1 MESVS
6 KDVDEVLKQIKDGKL
21 SAKDGFSY
29 IKNDRKVCRYKKYL
43 VEKELSKTNRIE
55 SCKTILVFSK
65 DDSFMK
71 KGQVWDTKTI
81 IRVTSGTKYCYLDD
95 RHFVI
100 HPEKESDYEK
110 VFEHLKKEK
119 VEIDCI
125 VNLFLLECEPE
136 KALDYGVYSFYYMLK
151 YLSKCNIGSVKQIYG
166 VYRNHF
172 DADASCI
179 SGFCKSAGK
188 AVPGISFCTLEVDT
202 LSEEKID
209 LVLQNEIAYGFL
221 QADREI
227 VYCNEKRY
235 ERKMKEYQP
244 EQIETIDFRQNGVY
258 LITGGMGK
266 IGNLIMEELS
276 HTYHAKLIVCQR
288 KPYSK
293 ACEETFHRL
302 EIPLSD
308 VLYCECNIEDKE
320 SMEEVKQKA
329 HSKFGEI
336 NGVFYCAGI
345 VTETMVTKEDREVF
359 SNVISTKA
367 KGIKVLDEVL
377 KEEKLDFFYACSSIS
392 SVIGDFGQCSYAIA
406 NRNLEVYMQ
415 YREDLRNQ
423 GKRFGRS
430 FSVSWPLWK
439 DGGMHVFQGGE
450 ELYLKTSG
458 MEYLENEEGLF
469 LLKQSF
475 KDITTNQI
483 IFYGNKEKIEAM
495 VNMESEI
502 KGKRKGTKK
511 NYTKEAI
518 IQIVKDNAAAILES
532 SPEELDENENIS
544 EYGFDSISLREL
556 AESINSKFEIEIA
569 PTLFYAYTTIES
581 IVEYLLSEY
590 KELTYQE
597 EECEDERE
605 EEAAVKA
612 EVKSD
617 EKNDDIAIIGM
628 DGMLPES
635 GNLKEFF
642 NHILNGDDCT
652 KEIPSDRWDYCDFYT
667 EGNSAEDKVNAKW
680 GGFIPD
686 MKKFDPR
693 FFGISPREAGYM
705 DPQQRI
711 FLKTTWNAIEDA
723 GYRVSELSGKNIG
736 VFVGMQFSDY
746 QELLRLSSD
755 MDPQMETG
763 NAHTMLSNR
772 VSYMFNFHGPSE
784 NVDTA
789 CSSSLV
795 AVHRAIQSIRN
806 RESDMAIAG
815 GVSLII
821 SPLSYLATGKLG
833 ILSKT
838 GSGKTFD
845 QDADG
850 YVKGEGVVSIFLKRL
865 SDAERDHD
873 HIYAVIKGSAVNHGG
888 HANTLTSPNPNAQAD
903 LLCKAWKDANVEPD
917 TLSFIETHGT
927 GTKLGDPIEIDGL
940 KMAFAKSNALGKEGT
955 CGLGSVKPNIGHLE
969 PASGIT
975 GLVKVALAMK
985 AMKIPGTIHIKKLN
999 EYLKLNHS
1007 PFYVVDKTRKWE
1019 KLQIGETMVPR
1030 RAGVS
1035 SFGFGGTNAHVVLE
1049 EYDGSKEIE
1058 SKTDKTNVVVFS
1070 AKSRESLQSYIK
1082 KMLAWLKEN
1091 TCKEAENEEIYNKF
1105 KQKIF
1110 HLVAKVLFVND
1121 DNLETDLSLQEYEMD
1136 EIAWNQLKDS
1146 IEEAY
1151 AITCSEMDLYQSSIQ
1166 NMVYRLWNSNKEQ
1179 IISNSLSDSLLNYNA
1194 ATVLEETKAVDW
1206 ESFCYTLQLGR
1217 EEMKERAAFVV
1228 SDFLDL
1234 IHKMTDYLSNSE
1246 KKNWYAGTAEHSS
1259 DYQGQRTDY
1268 DEIAKAW
1275 CRGEKVDWAQLYEK
1289 VPFKMSL
1296 PTYAFIEQEYWI
1308 ERTID
1313 WQSFFAWRSGKKM
1326 IAAEKNTAPNMLY
1339 KRILVEDGVFTR
1351 GKRQLD
1357 GCYIILSNQCLE
1369 ERFYESIRENSQTK
1383 WILIGKNQPENG
1395 LRYIEADLA
1404 DYNQCNR
1411 IAQNLLNEY
1420 QHITGIIDLTALEN
1434 RSNQIESVPFGII
1447 AILQQVIKADRN
1459 ALSVLQVTRGLEAGQ
1474 DGKPSLAGATLQ
1486 GFMEEIRYEYASVS
1500 SMSIDVDFQ
1509 IHDVLAIA
1517 DLLELLHKETHE
1529 LCIRNNKIYKPSIVE
1544 IDKPAN
1550 ETVSFSSDKVYVV
1563 AGGTSGIGLQMMVY
1577 MMKKGAKR
1585 FLALCHHELPE
1596 RSKWAHVIETTRNQ
1610 KEKNKLRMLDKL
1622 YQAGAEIQI
1631 STVRLSDETGISS
1644 LLEEVRSKGRKIGGF
1659 IQAASYDFQENPLF
1673 IHKNYDDFDKVMEPK
1688 VYGTQV
1694 IAKCM
1699 ESDTL
1704 DFFLVFSS
1712 VASVLPHRSV
1722 GMSHYVAANR
1732 FMDRFIAYKRA
1743 CGHLEYKCVN
1753 WVLWGETGNAC
1764 KEETVQG
1771 MKKYGMLPM
1780 TNAEGVQCFEQI
1792 LGMDEQQVIAGH
1804 LEKRLAGIQ
1813 SERRID
1819 AAINVAAAPEKEG
1832 NKKGSKETLM
1842 EKLRS
1847 IIANTLKLDV
1857 NEIQNQEEFGMYGVD
1872 SIIMQVLVHK
1882 MESELNLSLNPA
1894 IIIEN
1899 ETLEKLTDAIFEDS
1913 EYRDMVLEET
1923 QEAAQ
1928 EEEIQREEIQKE
1940 VTYSPI
1946 AIQNHKTSDKIA
1958 IIGIS
1963 CDFPG
1968 GKGKEAYW
1976 NVLKEGKDCVTEIP
1990 QARWD
1995 KQKYYDPDGGSLK
2008 TNSKWGGF
2016 IDDAELFDA
2025 AYFKIKEPDAMEMDP
2040 LQRKFLESTAE
2051 TIADAGYSERE
2062 LWGHRIGVF
2071 GSARVSNFA
2080 YKLKNYD
2087 KNTIVGTAQNF
2098 VTAQVAQYFN
2108 FTGPNMIIDTA
2119 CSSSLVAIHQ
2129 ACSSILQGECEM
2141 AIAGGVEILLDE
2153 KPYLIL
2159 GAMKGLSPTGTCH
2172 TFDRRADGFVPGE
2185 GVGTV
2190 LLKRLEDAIQDG
2202 DNIYGVV
2209 EGSFTN
2215 NDGNTMGITTP
2226 NPTIQNDLLLNTYER
2241 ACIDPSKIS
2250 YMEAHGTGTMIG
2262 DPIELKSLTN
2272 VFRQYTDKK
2281 RFCAI
2286 GSVKANIGHLLLA
2299 SGVAGVIK
2307 ILLALQHKQLPK
2319 SLHCEQPNKR
2329 FNFEESPF
2337 YIVDHLSD
2345 WIPLFGDIRMAG
2357 ISSFG
2362 LGGTNAHIVLREL
2375 TADETQRYEQKRF
2388 PREIVFHRKAYPWNG
2403 SNQKTE
2409 QAKENS
2415 VKSILRLKK
2424 LD

>member
-6 KDVDEVLKQIKDGKL
+6 KDVDEVLKQIKNGEL
-21 SAKDGFSY
+21 SAQDGFSF
-29 IKNDRKVCRYKKYL
+29 IKNDRKVCRYKKHL
-43 VEKELSKTNRIE
+43 VEKELAKTNRNE

-65 DDSFMK
+65 DDRFMK

-81 IRVTSGTKYCYLDD
+81 IRVTSGTKYCYLDKSHLMID
-95 RHFVI
+95 
-100 HPEKESDYEK
+100 PERESDYEK
-110 VFEHLKKEK
+110 LFEHLKKEK

-125 VNLFLLECEPE
+125 VNLFLLDCEPE
-136 KALDYGVYSFYYMLK
+136 KAMDYGVYSFYYILK
-151 YLSKCNIGSVKQIYG
+151 YLSKCNIVSVKQMYG
-166 VYRNHF
+166 MYRNHF
-172 DADASCI
+172 DSDASCL

-188 AVPGISFCTLEVDT
+188 AVPGVSVCTVEVDA

-209 LVLQNEIAYGFL
+209 LALQNEINYGFL

-235 ERKMKEYQP
+235 ERKIKEYQP
-244 EQIETIDFRQNGVY
+244 EQTEQTDFRQNGVY

-266 IGNLIMEELS
+266 IGNLILKELS
-276 HTYHAKLIVCQR
+276 QGYHAKFIVCQR
-288 KPYSK
+288 KPYSDE
-293 ACEETFHRL
+293 CEETLIRL
-302 EIPLSD
+302 GIPLSD

-329 HSKFGEI
+329 HSKFGVI
-336 NGVFYCAGI
+336 NGIFHCAGI

-359 SNVISTKA
+359 SKVISTKA
-367 KGIKVLDEVL
+367 KGIKVLDEVF
-377 KEEKLDFFYACSSIS
+377 KEEKIDFFYACSSIS

-415 YREDLRNQ
+415 YRENLRTQ

-439 DGGMHVFQGGE
+439 DGGMHVFKGGE

-483 IFYGNKEKIEAM
+483 IFYGNKEKIAAM
-495 VNMESEI
+495 ANMESEI
-502 KGKRKGTKK
+502 KEKRKCTKK

-518 IQIVKDNAAAILES
+518 INIVKDNAAAILES
-532 SPEELDENENIS
+532 SPEKLDENENIS

-556 AESINSKFEIEIA
+556 AERINSKFDIQIS

-590 KELTYQE
+590 KELSYHE
-597 EECEDERE
+597 EECEEECE
-605 EEAAVKA
+605 EEVVAKA
-612 EVKSD
+612 EAESEVKSD
-617 EKNDDIAIIGM
+617 EKDDDIAIIGM

-635 GNLKEFF
+635 SDLKEFF
-642 NHILNGDDCT
+642 KHILNGDDCT

-667 EGNSAEDKVNAKW
+667 QGNSTADKVNAKW

-784 NVDTA
+784 NIDTA

-850 YVKGEGVVSIFLKRL
+850 YVKGEGVISIFLKRL

-888 HANTLTSPNPNAQAD
+888 HANTLTSPNPNAQAE

-917 TLSFIETHGT
+917 TVSFIETHGT

-940 KMAFAKSNALGKEGT
+940 KMAFSKYNSLGKEGI

-969 PASGIT
+969 PASGIA
-975 GLVKVALAMK
+975 GLVKVVLAMQAK
-985 AMKIPGTIHIKKLN
+985 KIPGTIHIKKLN
-999 EYLKLNHS
+999 EYLKLEHS
-1007 PFYVVDKTRKWE
+1007 PFYIVDKTREWK
-1019 KLQIGETMVPR
+1019 KLQLGEAMVPR

-1049 EYDGSKEIE
+1049 EYDVPKEIE
-1058 SKTDKTNVVVFS
+1058 SKAEKTNVVVFS
-1070 AKSRESLQSYIK
+1070 AKSKESLQGYIK
-1082 KMLAWLKEN
+1082 KILVWLKEN
-1091 TCKEAENEEIYNKF
+1091 TCKEAENEEIYSKF

-1121 DNLETDLSLQEYEMD
+1121 DSLETDISLQEYEVD

-1151 AITCSEMDLYQSSIQ
+1151 SITCSEMDLYQNSIQ
-1166 NMVYRLWNSNKEQ
+1166 NMVYSLWNHNKEQ
-1179 IISNSLSDSLLNYNA
+1179 ILSYYLSNYNT
-1194 ATVLEETKAVDW
+1194 ATVLEETKEVNW

-1228 SDFLDL
+1228 SDFLEL
-1234 IHKMTDYLSNSE
+1234 IHKMTDYLSDSE
-1246 KKNWYAGTAEHSS
+1246 KKAWYTGTAEDSS
-1259 DYQGQRTDY
+1259 VYQGQRMDY
-1268 DEIAKAW
+1268 DAIAKAW
-1275 CRGEKVDWAQLYEK
+1275 CRGEKIDWTQLYDK

-1296 PTYAFIEQEYWI
+1296 PTYAFVEQEYWL

-1313 WQSFFAWRSGKKM
+1313 WGSFFAWRSGKKM
-1326 IAAEKNTAPNMLY
+1326 IAAENNTSSNMLY
-1339 KRILVEDGVFTR
+1339 KRILVEDGDFAR
-1351 GKRQLD
+1351 GKHQLE
-1357 GCYIILSNQCLE
+1357 GCYIILLNQRLE
-1369 ERFYESIRENSQTK
+1369 ECFYESIRENSQTK
-1383 WILIGKNQPENG
+1383 WILIGKNQPENE
-1395 LRYIEADLA
+1395 LKYIEADLT
-1404 DYNQCNR
+1404 DYDQCNK
-1411 IAQNLLNEY
+1411 IIQNLLDEY
-1420 QHITGIIDLTALEN
+1420 HHITGIIDLTALET
-1434 RSNQIESVPFGII
+1434 RSDQIESVSFGTI
-1447 AILQQVIKADRN
+1447 AIMQQLVKANRN
-1459 ALSVLQVTRGLEAGQ
+1459 TLSVLQITRGLEAGR
-1474 DGKPSLAGATLQ
+1474 GVNPSLAGATLQ
-1486 GFMEEIRYEYASVS
+1486 GFIEEIRYEYAGVS
-1500 SMSIDVDFQ
+1500 SMSVDIDFQ
-1509 IHDVLAIA
+1509 IHDILAIA
-1517 DLLELLHKETHE
+1517 DLLELLNKETHE

-1544 IDKPAN
+1544 MAKPAN
-1550 ETVSFSSDKVYVV
+1550 KTISFSSEKVYVI
-1563 AGGTSGIGLQMMVY
+1563 AGGTSGIGLQMMDY

-1585 FLALCHHELPE
+1585 FLVLCHHVLPE
-1596 RSKWAHVIETTRNQ
+1596 RSKWAHIIETTQNQ

-1622 YQAGAEIQI
+1622 YQAGAEILV

-1644 LLEEVRSKGRKIGGF
+1644 LLAEVRSKGRKIGGF

-1673 IHKNYDDFDKVMEPK
+1673 IDKKYDDFDKVMEPK

-1712 VASVLPHRSV
+1712 VASILPHRSV

-1743 CGHLEYKCVN
+1743 CGHSEYKCVN

-1764 KEETVQG
+1764 KQETVQA

-1780 TNAEGVQCFEQI
+1780 TNAEGVKCFEQI
-1792 LGMDEQQVIAGH
+1792 LEMDEQQVIAGH
-1804 LEKRLAGIQ
+1804 LDKRLAGIQ
-1813 SERRID
+1813 SERCTE
-1819 AAINVAAAPEKEG
+1819 AAVNVTAAPDKEVS
-1832 NKKGSKETLM
+1832 KKGSKEALM

-1847 IIANTLKLDV
+1847 IIANVLKLDV
-1857 NEIQNQEEFGMYGVD
+1857 NEIKNQEEFGIYGVD

-1882 MESELNLSLNPA
+1882 MESELNMSLNPA

-1899 ETLEKLTDAIFEDS
+1899 ETLEKLTDEIFEDS
-1913 EYRDMVLEET
+1913 NYGEQVLEET
-1923 QEAAQ
+1923 QE
-1928 EEEIQREEIQKE
+1928 EETQKEEIQKE
-1940 VTYSPI
+1940 VTYNTIS
-1946 AIQNHKTSDKIA
+1946 IQSHKKSDKIA
-1958 IIGIS
+1958 VIGIS

-1995 KQKYYDPDGGSLK
+1995 KHKYYDPDGGSLK

-2025 AYFKIKEPDAMEMDP
+2025 AYFKIKEADAKEMDP

-2062 LWGHRIGVF
+2062 LWGHKIGVF

-2108 FTGPNMIIDTA
+2108 FTGPNMVIDTA

-2129 ACSSILQGECEM
+2129 ACTSILQGECEM

-2226 NPTIQNDLLLNTYER
+2226 NPTIQHDLLLNTYER

-2250 YMEAHGTGTMIG
+2250 YIEAHGTGTMIG

-2329 FNFEESPF
+2329 FNFYDSPF

-2345 WIPLFGDIRMAG
+2345 WNPFIGDIRMAG

-2362 LGGTNAHIVLREL
+2362 LGGTNAHVILREL
-2375 TADETQRYEQKRF
+2375 NADEIQRYEQKRF
-2388 PREIVFHRKAYPWNG
+2388 PREIVFHRKAYPWND

-2409 QAKENS
+2409 QAQENRM
-2415 VKSILRLKK
+2415 KSILRLKK